1 MLVVLIQGVWSV
13 DLMTSVSRGYQRTHG
28 APTKSCC
35 PPSLIGPHPASQCYM
50 VRRERE
56 THSLTQSLALSH
68 TDTFDLA
75 SVQFTAQV
83 ANVCVECCFI
93 NGSTAQGC
101 HAEQRNFKSI
111 VVRTF
116 NASRLNGSLT
126 TGTQCF
132 DSNQGEYTMVV
143 YDINS
148 DSTLS
153 DDPYTSSLVIVPT
166 PPLPTSTVVPTP
178 NITGNIN

>member
-1 MLVVLIQGVWSV
+1 M
-13 DLMTSVSRGYQRTHG
+13 
-28 APTKSCC
+28 
-35 PPSLIGPHPASQCYM
+35 
-50 VRRERE
+50 
-56 THSLTQSLALSH
+56 
-68 TDTFDLA
+68 
-75 SVQFTAQV
+75 
-83 ANVCVECCFI
+83 
-93 NGSTAQGC
+93 
-101 HAEQRNFKSI
+101 
-111 VVRTF
+111 RTF

-132 DSNQGEYTMVV
+132 DSSPGEYTMVV

-166 PPLPTSTVVPTP
+166 PPLPTSTVVPSP